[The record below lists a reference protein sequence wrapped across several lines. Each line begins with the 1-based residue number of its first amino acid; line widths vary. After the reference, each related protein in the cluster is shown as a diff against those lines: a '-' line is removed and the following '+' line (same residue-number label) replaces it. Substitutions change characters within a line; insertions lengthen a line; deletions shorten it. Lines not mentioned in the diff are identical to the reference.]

1 MRVSPTISTAVF
13 PASTMTACFPCFCV
27 PTPSAHFP
35 HMLPQ
40 LSIYKQYASR
50 YYTDFRSKSPDDFR
64 SKSPDSRARTYFL
77 YSLNEFPK

>member
-50 YYTDFRSKSPDDFR
+50 YYTDFRSKSPD
-64 SKSPDSRARTYFL
+64 SRARTYFL